1 MSRMQGGVGM
11 KADKEIRI
19 LAQLLE
25 IKTELQET
33 ALKASKGSAV
43 RKSIMYEIRGISKAI
58 DIIRKTFADEEKD
71 QKELIESLENRGLK
85 SSAWISVKRALPNQ
99 DGMYLVTF
107 DDGFVTATEYCDNEW
122 QLWADS
128 GDVIAWQKVP
138 KAYKE
143 G

>member
-1 MSRMQGGVGM
+1 MQ
-11 KADKEIRI
+11 KEIEGI
-19 LAQLLE
+19 DTA
-25 IKTELQET
+25 IKIVKREFEN
-33 ALKASKGSAV
+33 
-43 RKSIMYEIRGISKAI
+43 
-58 DIIRKTFADEEKD
+58 EEKS
-71 QKELIESLENRGLK
+71 QKELLESLKKRSPK
-85 SSAWISVKRALPNQ
+85 SSCDWIPATRALPTQ

-128 GDVIAWQKVP
+128 GNVIAWQKVP

>member
-1 MSRMQGGVGM
+1 MI
-11 KADKEIRI
+11 ADTEIRI
-19 LAQLLE
+19 IAKLLE
-25 IKTELQET
+25 EKTQLQEKALRPSTTSRVKFLLQKEIEGIDT
-33 ALKASKGSAV
+33 AIKIVK
-43 RKSIMYEIRGISKAI
+43 RE
-58 DIIRKTFADEEKD
+58 FENEEKS
-71 QKELIESLENRGLK
+71 QKELLESLKKRSPK
-85 SSAWISVKRALPNQ
+85 SSCDWIPATRALPTQ

-128 GDVIAWQKVP
+128 GNVIAWQKVP